1 MRTTLTPTQDLL
13 AQVRLFR
20 SCRAEEL
27 GRLAAATTELDVP
40 PGEVLCR
47 EGQAGHQFFVVV
59 EGQARVTMRE
69 REMAT
74 LGPGGF
80 FGEMSLL
87 DGGPRIA
94 TVTAATPMKLLVL
107 DRREFRHLLG
117 RRLTVVTEVVSVVGE
132 RMRSIQ
138 RRLSPASTPARR

>member
-1 MRTTLTPTQDLL
+1 
-13 AQVRLFR
+13 
-20 SCRAEEL
+20 
-27 GRLAAATTELDVP
+27 
-40 PGEVLCR
+40 VLCR

-69 REMAT
+69 REIAT

-117 RRLTVVTEVVSVVGE
+117 RRLTVVTEIVSVVGE